1 MASQGRCTPV
11 GMTIA
16 SRQTQLAVVSPSF
29 GLNHASGGGDG
40 TGIWTSPAGQTY
52 ITPPRS
58 ALLFPS
64 LCVPTGARDAIRDL
78 TRSADRAAMMPR
90 RRRTRAQNRA
100 RSIAT
105 ERQRNHQARQRVSSG
120 PAPPIEDDEPPPF

>member
-29 GLNHASGGGDG
+29 GLNHASGGVDG
-40 TGIWTSPAGQTY
+40 TVIWTSPAGQTY
-52 ITPPRS
+52 ITTPGS

-64 LCVPTGARDAIRDL
+64 LCVPTGAPHSIRDL
-78 TRSADRAAMMPR
+78 RRSADRAAMMRR
-90 RRRTRAQNRA
+90 RRRTRAQTGPNYVPAERRQNRA
-100 RSIAT
+100 
-105 ERQRNHQARQRVSSG
+105 ARQATQHAAFG
-120 PAPPIEDDEPPPF
+120 